1 MELAGR
7 IAFQFPIVSFSNSVT
22 NTGATVGSYTWDD
35 LVRWQKAGMPFRVPS
50 SPLSSEQQLQE
61 ETITSA
67 TTALNN
73 DYVLCIDDL
82 EALEVVAPSAQASR
96 SFLSYILMHIKP
108 IVTTESITAI
118 NTATVSSIN
127 HDSTN
132 QSTITTVIAY
142 GRQNPYSSSSSQ
154 QSPIRSGN
162 ITSFSSGY
170 GENIFFP
177 SCLQGSL
184 YNPGHGHNAGFEPM
198 LSEYLRYR

>member
-1 MELAGR
+1 ME
-7 IAFQFPIVSFSNSVT
+7 
-22 NTGATVGSYTWDD
+22 ATEGTYTWDD
-35 LVRWQKAGMPFRVPS
+35 LVFWQKAGMPFRVPIS
-50 SPLSSEQQLQE
+50 SLSSEQQVQE
-61 ETITSA
+61 ETITTASSSSSSSSSA
-67 TTALNN
+67 VNN
-73 DYVLCIDDL
+73 DYVLCVDDL

-96 SFLSYILMHIKP
+96 TFLSYILMHIKP
-108 IVTTESITAI
+108 IVTTESNAAI
-118 NTATVSSIN
+118 NTTRGL
-127 HDSTN
+127 TN
-132 QSTITTVIAY
+132 QSTSAITTVIAY

-184 YNPGHGHNAGFEPM
+184 YNPGHGHKAGFEPM